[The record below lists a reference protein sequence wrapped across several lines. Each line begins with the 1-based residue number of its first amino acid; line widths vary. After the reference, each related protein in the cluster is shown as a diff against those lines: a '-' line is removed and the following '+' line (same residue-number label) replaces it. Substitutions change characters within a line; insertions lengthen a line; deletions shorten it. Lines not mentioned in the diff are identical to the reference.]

1 VIADRRGCRLR
12 SLFLT
17 NREGQVL
24 FLVAEGMSN
33 RVIAE
38 ILMIS
43 THTVH
48 AHRARVMLKLNFGS
62 IAELVRY
69 AVRNHLV
76 DP

>member
-1 VIADRRGCRLR
+1 
-12 SLFLT
+12 
-17 NREGQVL
+17 
-24 FLVAEGMSN
+24 
-33 RVIAE
+33 
-38 ILMIS
+38 MIS